1 MVGTAFHL
9 SFLFPSALL
18 HSNCDSSKCAF
29 KMMKI
34 PCTYAGDY
42 HHYLKNVHKWTNLAC
57 SCQTYHLGSL
67 QIISILISSR
77 SESTRTKSALVDIT
91 TRIYCTLECVRN
103 TINVTVFMYLAQERL
118 WRCYPVLATY
128 SSLPNFSSG
137 TILIE
142 PKHFES
148 IF

>member
-34 PCTYAGDY
+34 PCTSAGDY

-77 SESTRTKSALVDIT
+77 SESTRTKSALADIT
-91 TRIYCTLECVRN
+91 TRIYCTVVREKHDKRYGIYVPR
-103 TINVTVFMYLAQERL
+103 TGAHMAML
-118 WRCYPVLATY
+118 
-128 SSLPNFSSG
+128 SSSCDL
-137 TILIE
+137 L
-142 PKHFES
+142 
-148 IF
+148 